1 MVVLGP
7 SAQADIRRRTIHEF
21 YWAGL
26 HLCRQIRGSSC
37 QAHCC
42 PAGKLHGRFFFAPFA
57 IQFCSQRTQK
67 DLGYRISTL
76 CVGRVE
82 TEKNQSTP
90 KRGIKLPTFFVPD
103 SSVPGTRMTE

>member
-1 MVVLGP
+1 MVVLGTLL
-7 SAQADIRRRTIHEF
+7 S
-21 YWAGL
+21 
-26 HLCRQIRGSSC
+26 
-37 QAHCC
+37 
-42 PAGKLHGRFFFAPFA
+42 GREIAWPFFAPFA

>member
-1 MVVLGP
+1 MVAP
-7 SAQADIRRRTIHEF
+7 ST
-21 YWAGL
+21 L
-26 HLCRQIRGSSC
+26 LS
-37 QAHCC
+37 
-42 PAGKLHGRFFFAPFA
+42 GREIAWPFFAPFA

-103 SSVPGTRMTE
+103 SSAPSATMTQERTQERMRPYRFLPTTGVDHRLHLGGLAR